1 MAPTQPKKMSTLN
14 AFFPPAPT
22 FTDANLPSQKGRVI
36 IVTGA
41 ASGVGFELAKILY
54 LAGGTV
60 YIAARSTSRCEGA
73 IQKLLE
79 QTADMEIGKG
89 GKGKGK
95 GKLQSMVVDLA
106 DLGTVKPAVESFL
119 EKEERLD
126 VLVHNAA
133 VMTPPAGSKDKMVSL
148 TKPFLDVAFA
158 SVNKWCDR
166 ATISNLE
173 RIV

>member
-1 MAPTQPKKMSTLN
+1 M
-14 AFFPPAPT
+14 
-22 FTDANLPSQKGRVI
+22 
-36 IVTGA
+36 
-41 ASGVGFELAKILY
+41 
-54 LAGGTV
+54 

-79 QTADMEIGKG
+79 QTEDIAIRKG
-89 GKGKGK
+89 RKGK
-95 GKLQSMVVDLA
+95 GKLESMVIDLA

-148 TKPFLDVAFA
+148 MKSFLDVACA
-158 SVNKWCDR
+158 LDNDWCDR
-166 ATISNLE
+166 GTISNSE

>member
-1 MAPTQPKKMSTLN
+1 
-14 AFFPPAPT
+14 
-22 FTDANLPSQKGRVI
+22 
-36 IVTGA
+36 
-41 ASGVGFELAKILY
+41 
-54 LAGGTV
+54 V

-79 QTADMEIGKG
+79 QTEDMEIGKG

-95 GKLQSMVVDLA
+95 LESMVVDLA
-106 DLGTVKPAVESFL
+106 DLGTVKPAVKSFL

-148 TKPFLDVAFA
+148 TKSFLDVRLHQILR
-158 SVNKWCDR
+158 SVTGPR
-166 ATISNLE
+166 S
-173 RIV
+173 RIRNELPSSIPHDPPS